1 MQYRLATAACYLLAF
16 IATATGAGSVRL
28 TRRGAMRL
36 SLGALRV
43 YLDGDE
49 VSVWTRGAASIHYTA
64 RAVIDAPAIV
74 AAVPSI
80 ADLAD
85 VVLPAAPHLRA
96 VLLGG
101 PTRYSPPRGYRPAP
115 MRLALRAA

>member
-1 MQYRLATAACYLLAF
+1 MAYRLATAACYLLAF
-16 IATATGAGSVRL
+16 IATATGSGSARL
-28 TRRGAMRL
+28 TRHGAMRL

-43 YLDGDE
+43 HVDADE
-49 VSVWTRGAASIHYTA
+49 VSVWTRGAAAIRYTA
-64 RAVIDAPAIV
+64 RAVVESPAIV

-101 PTRYSPPRGYRPAP
+101 PTRYSTPRGYRPAP

>member
-16 IATATGAGSVRL
+16 IAVATGAGTVRL
-28 TRRGAMRL
+28 TRHGAMRL

-43 YLDGDE
+43 HLDADE
-49 VSVWTRGAASIHYTA
+49 VSVWTRGASAIHYTA
-64 RAVIDAPAIV
+64 RAVVESAPTV
-74 AAVPSI
+74 ASVPSI
-80 ADLAD
+80 ADLSEL
-85 VVLPAAPHLRA
+85 VVPAAPHLRA

-101 PTRYSPPRGYRPAP
+101 PARYRPPGGYRPAP